1 MQSVEPTS
9 AQQRV
14 AQYATRLG
22 DDALILGQRLCEW
35 SSNAPTLEEDLALSN
50 VALDFLGRARMMYGY
65 AAELQGTSE
74 DELAF
79 TREERQYQNLLLVEL
94 PRGDFAFTMM
104 RQLLLDVFEIRYFQ
118 ALTHSADQRLAAIA
132 GKSVKEVQYH
142 CRRSRDWI
150 RRLGLGTQESQ
161 QRLQAA
167 TDELWGYVD
176 ELFEMD
182 ELEQHLI
189 GLGIAIDRGALESE
203 WRAEIEQLARA
214 CNITLPDTPWQVS
227 GGRQGLHTEHMGHLL
242 SELQYM
248 QRAYPG
254 LQW

>member
-1 MQSVEPTS
+1 MQSVDRPST
-9 AQQRV
+9 AQQIARFT
-14 AQYATRLG
+14 TRLG

-65 AAELQGTSE
+65 AAELQGGSE

-79 TREERQYQNLLLVEL
+79 TRDEREYENLLLVEL

-104 RQLLLDVFEIRYFQ
+104 RQVLLDLFEVRYFH
-118 ALTHSADQRLAAIA
+118 ALTRSADPQLAAIA
-132 GKSVKEVQYH
+132 AKTVKEVDYH

-150 RRLGLGTQESQ
+150 RRLGLGTPESQ
-161 QRLQAA
+161 RRLQAA

-176 ELFEMD
+176 ELFEVD

-189 GLGIAIDRGALESE
+189 GLGIAVDRATLESD
-203 WRAEIEQLARA
+203 WRAEIEQLALA
-214 CNITLPDTPWQVS
+214 CNITLPDAPWQVS
-227 GGRQGLHTEHMGHLL
+227 GGRQGVHTEHMGHLL